1 MLFLDVIDNFHVL
14 SRAKV
19 MSLLGQKLDKVLSDI
34 TTSHFERLCG
44 VFQGVALVQWHTV
57 RDGVP

>member
-19 MSLLGQKLDKVLSDI
+19 MSLLGQKLDKILSDI
-34 TTSHFERLCG
+34 AASHFERLCG
-44 VFQGVALVQWHTV
+44 VF
-57 RDGVP
+57 

>member
-1 MLFLDVIDNFHVL
+1 MLFLDVIDNIHVL

-34 TTSHFERLCG
+34 PTSHFERLCG

-57 RDGVP
+57 